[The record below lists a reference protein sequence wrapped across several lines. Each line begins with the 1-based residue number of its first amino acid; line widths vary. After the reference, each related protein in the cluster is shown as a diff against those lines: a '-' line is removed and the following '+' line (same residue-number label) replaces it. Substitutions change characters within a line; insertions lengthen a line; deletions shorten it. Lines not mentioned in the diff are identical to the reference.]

1 MGLQVLVPDNFEV
14 GPTGSLIDFAFAPA
28 AGAAFVDTLTFDD
41 QVPWKTH
48 FGLSLTIKA
57 DAADARIRQF
67 PTPRRFRH
75 PSRPR
80 KPADPDSKSSKKKA
94 ALAPKERERMEE
106 NARRA
111 AARHLRVQE
120 MRARHL
126 TSTPVPMW
134 QAPMSMRLDLD
145 DSECEHE
152 PEEDFPQ
159 SPHYDDWQEQPEAQP
174 PELDLVEP
182 PVPRET
188 HQCTPPVNTQ
198 QTWEADRLWH
208 ALYYPL
214 CDHSSPPRFVKS
226 SAAFRYDR
234 EGAEWLGRSFEQW
247 MTSMET
253 FFCTAYT
260 IPCGSRY
267 KYCGRASAR
276 EPRLCSFR
284 PRACTS
290 PQLANPVAQ
299 WWRTLATHLD
309 LLCKLVVRQRAS
321 GMIEAL
327 LRKCCTMGSQFPDDP
342 ATLVITPDDRANW
355 ISTLS
360 VLVPSNASA
369 TRPNQ

>member
-1 MGLQVLVPDNFEV
+1 MIGDLNVSPSTLLAQTWFQDMGLQVLVPDNFEV

-48 FGLSLTIKA
+48 FGFSLTIKA

-80 KPADPDSKSSKKKA
+80 KPADPNSKSSKKKA

-126 TSTPVPMW
+126 ASTPVPMW

-152 PEEDFPQ
+152 LEEDFPQ
-159 SPHYDDWQEQPEAQP
+159 SPYFDDWQEQPEAQP
-174 PELDLVEP
+174 PELDLAEP
-182 PVPRET
+182 PVPCET
-188 HQCTPPVNTQ
+188 HQCTPPVVTQ
-198 QTWEADRLWH
+198 QTWEADQLWH
-208 ALYYPL
+208 ALYQPL

-267 KYCGRASAR
+267 KYCGRAYAVFNLVLAP
-276 EPRLCSFR
+276 PRS
-284 PRACTS
+284 
-290 PQLANPVAQ
+290 
-299 WWRTLATHLD
+299 WRIL
-309 LLCKLVVRQRAS
+309 
-321 GMIEAL
+321 
-327 LRKCCTMGSQFPDDP
+327 
-342 ATLVITPDDRANW
+342 
-355 ISTLS
+355 
-360 VLVPSNASA
+360 
-369 TRPNQ
+369 